1 MIQHITSNSANLL
14 SSAYSPPH
22 INSNGQT
29 AGQVRYNTSTQ
40 CMEVYDGSSWINVSQ
55 RVSIG
60 LSYGAEEAIRWAHE
74 RMTME
79 ATAREMA
86 EKHKSVAAAL
96 ENLNKAQKQ
105 LDVTIILSKEHNE
118 SAS

>member
-40 CMEVYDGSSWINVSQ
+40 CMEVYDGSSWISISQ

-79 ATAREMA
+79 EDAKRLA
-86 EKHKSVAAAL
+86 EDHAAVAIAL
-96 ENLNKAQKQ
+96 ENLNKAEEQ
-105 LDVTIILSKEHNE
+105 LRTTIILSKEHNE
-118 SAS
+118 EG